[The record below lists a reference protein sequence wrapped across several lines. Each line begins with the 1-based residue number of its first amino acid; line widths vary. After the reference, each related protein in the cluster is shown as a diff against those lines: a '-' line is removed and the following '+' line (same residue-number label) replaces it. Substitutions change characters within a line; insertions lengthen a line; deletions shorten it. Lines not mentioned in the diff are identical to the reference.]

1 MGIKCRNEQG
11 CAVCE
16 KVAPNQC
23 PGCEVKYC
31 SRECQ
36 KKDWKQH
43 KKTCFNLLKKTMSMP
58 EPDAEPIEQPPEELT
73 KMTVGDL
80 KRKSRSLGATEYQVT
95 SSAPNPH
102 LVLTQPSPDRGRS
115 SKSRRRQRPCR
126 VGGSRREEWH
136 SCPALPR
143 HQTALLPLLVMVV
156 VGRRSMSGWP
166 RAPLRSAASR

>member
-102 LVLTQPSPDRGRS
+102 LVLTQSSPHLNFLTQSPPNPHHPHPTLTSSCHRS
-115 SKSRRRQRPCR
+115 VQLTTTMTSNGP
-126 VGGSRREEWH
+126 
-136 SCPALPR
+136 
-143 HQTALLPLLVMVV
+143 PL
-156 VGRRSMSGWP
+156 S
-166 RAPLRSAASR
+166 